1 MVDLTIGKL
10 RASVVNT
17 NLPIDYV
24 WKKIKPML
32 SDAKKCYPTVAN
44 GNQVI
49 AEGIFVLADDEQ
61 SLADAKWFVHQSVDQ
76 LTKF

>member
-17 NLPIDYV
+17 NLSIDNV

-32 SDAKKCYPTVAN
+32 TDAKKCYPTVAN
-44 GNQVI
+44 DNQVI

-61 SLADAKWFVHQSVDQ
+61 SLADAKWFVHHSVDQ

>member
-1 MVDLTIGKL
+1 MEDSTIGKL
-10 RASVVNT
+10 RESVVNT
-17 NLPIDYV
+17 NLPIDNV
-24 WKKIKPML
+24 WKKNKPML
-32 SDAKKCYPTVAN
+32 TDAKKCYPTVAN

-61 SLADAKWFVHQSVDQ
+61 SLADAKWFMHHSVDQ

>member
-1 MVDLTIGKL
+1 
-10 RASVVNT
+10 
-17 NLPIDYV
+17 
-24 WKKIKPML
+24 ML
-32 SDAKKCYPTVAN
+32 NDAKKCYPTVAN

-61 SLADAKWFVHQSVDQ
+61 SLADAKWFVHHSVDQ